1 MNSINIMGR
10 LARDP
15 EIRDVNGTVKTEFVL
30 AWSEWVKGEEKAY
43 FFKAEAWGRTGE
55 FIRDYFKKGR
65 GIAITGKLVLDEWE
79 TRDGQKRTTPLIKVS
94 EATFPTS
101 SREEAAQP
109 DPEPAAK
116 PRRTNNRA
124 MQAAWR
130 ENAKKNNEALDA
142 QTFEPVNIDDGDLP
156 F

>member
-10 LARDP
+10 LVRDP
-15 EIRDVNGTVKTEFVL
+15 DLKDVNDTQVAKTAI
-30 AWSEWVKGEEKAY
+30 AWSERKDGPTA
-43 FFKAEAWGRTGE
+43 FFDIEAWGRQ
-55 FIRDYFKKGR
+55 RQLLADYFHKGD
-65 GIAITGKLVLDEWE
+65 GIGITGKLTINEWE
-79 TRDGQKRTTPLIKVS
+79 TRDGQKRTTPVIRVS
-94 EATFPTS
+94 EITFMMN
-101 SREEAAQP
+101 RKERAAQP

-116 PRRTNNRA
+116 PRKTNNRA

>member
-15 EIRDVNGTVKTEFVL
+15 EIRDVNGTVVAKFVL
-30 AWSEWVKGEEKAY
+30 AWSEKVKGEEKAY

-55 FIRDYFKKGR
+55 LVRDYFKKGK
-65 GIAITGKLVLDEWE
+65 GIAVTGKLLLDEWE
-79 TRDGQKRTTPLIKVS
+79 TRDGQKRTDPLIRVS
-94 EATFPTS
+94 EISFPLT
-101 SREEAAQP
+101 SREDTVQP

-116 PRRTNNRA
+116 PRKIKRKPPVDPWA
-124 MQAAWR
+124 
-130 ENAKKNNEALDA
+130 ENARKNNEALDA
-142 QTFEPVNIDDGDLP
+142 QTFEPINTDDGDLP